1 MTAETPLL
9 HRLMLAFT
17 NIGDRLFR
25 NQVGE
30 GWYGKTRYVGKGPI
44 FGKPIVTIENPRRL
58 VAGLC
63 TGSSDLIGW
72 HSIEIT
78 PEMVGRRIAV
88 FTAIEGKTG
97 RTQTTEEQGNFLDAV
112 RAGGGIALLVR
123 DESGIDEAVQAVKD
137 WPARICV
144 DV

>member
-1 MTAETPLL
+1 
-9 HRLMLAFT
+9 MLAFT
-17 NIGDRLFR
+17 NVGARVFR

-30 GWYGKTRYVGKGPI
+30 GWYGKTRFAGKGPI

-63 TGSSDLIGW
+63 VGSSDLIGW
-72 HSIEIT
+72 QSIEIR
-78 PEMVGRRIAV
+78 PEMVGQRVAV

-97 RTQTTEEQGNFLDAV
+97 RTPTSDEQDNFLEAV
-112 RAGGGIALLVR
+112 REAGGIALIVR
-123 DESGIDEAVQAVKD
+123 DEAEIETAVQQVKN
-137 WPARICV
+137 WPLTRYV